1 MENGPTVSDE
11 VIERAEQVADERLDV
26 DEYYTDVERRA
37 VLLVEKEAKRRR
49 ARFGLRWRAT
59 GA

>member
-37 VLLVEKEAKRRR
+37 VLLVEKEVKRRR
-49 ARFGLRWRAT
+49 ARLRLRWRAT

>member
-1 MENGPTVSDE
+1 MSDE

-37 VLLVEKEAKRRR
+37 VLLVEKEVKRRR
-49 ARFGLRWRAT
+49 ARLGLRWRAT

>member
-1 MENGPTVSDE
+1 MSDE

-49 ARFGLRWRAT
+49 ARLGLRWRAT